1 MEVYVYLYEDGKM
14 RSFDHLSGPEADA
27 IEESLKKYGTLD
39 VHTNEDYAVI
49 KNFKEAK
56 FNQAKKKFNERF
68 VIKPKPLGLD
78 NPRPLGL
85 NKWGKV
91 KVEFRTTEL
100 DSDMEVQQAGRR
112 KTRKSKM
119 ITMRRKDYLREHHH
133 LFKVLSHPT
142 KKKLLDELMAQQ
154 KELKERGLKG
164 GKTRRHYK

>member
-1 MEVYVYLYEDGKM
+1 MEVYVYLYENGEPLSVED
-14 RSFDHLSGPEADA
+14 LSGPEIDA
-27 IEESLKKYGTLD
+27 IQKSLGKYGNLD
-39 VHTNEDYAVI
+39 AFTNEDYAVMEDF
-49 KNFKEAK
+49 NEAE
-56 FNQAKKKFNERF
+56 FNKAEKKFNERF
-68 VIKPKPLGLD
+68 VITPKQ
-78 NPRPLGL
+78 PRGSK
-85 NKWGKV
+85 KWGKV

-164 GKTRRHYK
+164 GKTRRRHK

>member
-1 MEVYVYLYEDGKM
+1 MEVYVYLYENGKM
-14 RSFDHLSGPEADA
+14 RSFDHLSGPEGDA
-27 IEESLKKYGTLD
+27 IEESLVKYGTLD
-39 VHTNEDYAVI
+39 VYTNEDYAVM
-49 KNFKEAK
+49 KDFNEAK
-56 FNQAKKKFNERF
+56 FNEAKKKFNKPF
-68 VIKPKPLGLD
+68 VIKPSPV
-78 NPRPLGL
+78 GL

-100 DSDMEVQQAGRR
+100 DSDMEVQEAGRR

-164 GKTRRHYK
+164 GKTRRK

>member
-39 VHTNEDYAVI
+39 VHTNEDYAVM
-49 KNFKEAK
+49 KDFNEAK
-56 FNQAKKKFNERF
+56 FNEAKKKFNKPF
-68 VIKPKPLGLD
+68 VIKPSPV
-78 NPRPLGL
+78 GL

-100 DSDMEVQQAGRR
+100 DSDMEVQEAGRR